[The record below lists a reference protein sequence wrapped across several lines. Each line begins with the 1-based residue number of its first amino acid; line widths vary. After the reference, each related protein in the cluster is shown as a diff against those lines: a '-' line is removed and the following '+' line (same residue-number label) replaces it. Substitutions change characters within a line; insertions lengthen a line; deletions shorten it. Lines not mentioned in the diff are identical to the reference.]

1 MNKMDFWEWVD
12 FGVKA
17 GWCSEIV
24 CDTHEGV
31 PMTVEETEEWQ
42 QGNDNCLFIIRL
54 WDNQ

>member
-1 MNKMDFWEWVD
+1 MDFWEWVN
-12 FGVKA
+12 FGVKE
-17 GWCSEIV
+17 GWCSEPV

-42 QGNDNCLFIIRL
+42 QGNDNCLFVIRL